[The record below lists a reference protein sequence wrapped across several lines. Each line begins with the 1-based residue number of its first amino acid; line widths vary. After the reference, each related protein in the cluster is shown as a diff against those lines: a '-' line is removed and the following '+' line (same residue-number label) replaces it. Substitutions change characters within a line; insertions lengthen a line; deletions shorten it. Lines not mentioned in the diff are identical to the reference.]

1 MVVLHRSAGIRG
13 IRWRVHL
20 EIASGSAVE
29 LVGVADLVG
38 AEFCSTARH
47 SQNHGLEG
55 RQPVASNKAGG
66 LVLWNQ
72 FPAHLRWGIIFGDAA
87 PLAGASD

>member
-29 LVGVADLVG
+29 LVGVADLAG
-38 AEFCSTARH
+38 AEFCGTARH
-47 SQNHGLEG
+47 PQNHGLEG
-55 RQPVASNKAGG
+55 
-66 LVLWNQ
+66 
-72 FPAHLRWGIIFGDAA
+72 
-87 PLAGASD
+87 